1 MPGTKYAE
9 RSGNPGANAMSDIDM
24 FQQSEFEFTPEQ
36 GNNPALA
43 LAFYIR
49 GKDRADAGSLDAAIS
64 DYNAALSINPMF
76 AAAHA
81 DRGVAWARKGDYD
94 RAIAD
99 YDAALR
105 IIPRDG
111 RTRKNRAI
119 AIDRKYQAEGRDA
132 GSTEIGEAVR
142 Q

>member
-1 MPGTKYAE
+1 
-9 RSGNPGANAMSDIDM
+9 MSDTDL
-24 FQQSEFEFTPEQ
+24 SKAGEFTPGP

-49 GKDRADAGSLDAAIS
+49 GKDLADAGDLDAAIS
-64 DYNAALSINPMF
+64 DYNAALTINPMF
-76 AAAHA
+76 AAAMA

-105 IIPRDG
+105 IIPRDAK
-111 RTRKNRAI
+111 TKKNRAV
-119 AIDRKYQAEGRDA
+119 ALERKHQAEGRDA
-132 GSTEIGEAVR
+132 GSLN
-142 Q
+142 

>member
-9 RSGNPGANAMSDIDM
+9 RRAVQGGYTMSDADM
-24 FQQSEFEFTPEQ
+24 SQQREFEFTPVQ

-49 GKDRADAGSLDAAIS
+49 GKDLAEAGNLDAAIS
-64 DYNAALSINPMF
+64 DYNAALTINPMF
-76 AAAHA
+76 AAAVA
-81 DRGVAWARKGDYD
+81 DRGVAWARKGNYD

-105 IIPRDG
+105 IIPRDE

-119 AIDRKYQAEGRDA
+119 AMDRKYQAEGGDA
-132 GSTEIGEAVR
+132 GSNN
-142 Q
+142 

>member
-1 MPGTKYAE
+1 
-9 RSGNPGANAMSDIDM
+9 MSDAEM
-24 FQQSEFEFTPEQ
+24 SKQSEFEFTPGQ

-49 GKDRADAGSLDAAIS
+49 GTDLADAGNLDAAIS
-64 DYNAALSINPMF
+64 DYNAALTINPMF

-105 IIPRDG
+105 IIPRDE
-111 RTRKNRAI
+111 RTSKNRAI
-119 AIDRKYQAEGRDA
+119 AMDRKYQTEGRDP
-132 GSTEIGEAVR
+132 GSLN
-142 Q
+142 